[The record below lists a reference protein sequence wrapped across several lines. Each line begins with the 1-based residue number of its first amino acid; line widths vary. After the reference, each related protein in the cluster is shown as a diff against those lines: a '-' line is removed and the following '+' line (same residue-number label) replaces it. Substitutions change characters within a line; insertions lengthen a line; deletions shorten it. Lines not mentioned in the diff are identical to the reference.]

1 MTLYLKHAVISR
13 RKFLKRSS
21 EVGVAFAATGT
32 GLGAMLSEPSSPSA
46 AGDVEVSEAGRR
58 AQQSFEIRCDSARAD
73 TRQENPTP
81 TTNGDEERYGDKRAN
96 FAKTLPHDELG
107 EVKLDSYAAWIS
119 ILAGGD
125 PGQFE
130 RIPRDPLAVA
140 KLNDPQATYAFDM
153 VGIDSHATHL
163 PPPPAFASA
172 EMAVEMAE
180 LYWQALTADVPFQ
193 NYEASPLI
201 AAALSDLNAFST
213 PGSSLA
219 GKITSGTLFRGETV
233 GDLIGPY
240 ISQFLWLD
248 IPYGIKTID
257 QRYRF
262 PRRNQHFLTDF
273 AAWLACQRGAQS
285 AAKLQFDSL
294 PRYICSSREIVEYV
308 HQDFSFQAYVNAALI
323 MLTLGGEA
331 FSPTNPYRGSK
342 TQFGDIT
349 FGNKNVLSL
358 VAQAS
363 LLGQKGAYY
372 HKWLV
377 HRRLRPECFG
387 GRIEVHLSGRKS
399 YDIHPEILHCD
410 GIARVKATHGSWL
423 LPGAYPEGCPTH
435 PSYPAA
441 HASNAGA
448 CATIL
453 KAFFNEDYP
462 LPDPVGAT
470 ADGTD
475 LVPWKGEP
483 LTLGNEINKLAGN
496 IALARDAAG
505 VHYRSDSINGLFV
518 GEEQAL
524 GLLCDYSR
532 TYNERF
538 DGFILSTFRGE
549 KVRILNG
556 ELKPV

>member
-1 MTLYLKHAVISR
+1 VISR

-21 EVGVAFAATGT
+21 QAGVAIAATSA
-32 GLGAMLSEPSSPSA
+32 GLGATLAGPVDAYTAARTGSPE
-46 AGDVEVSEAGRR
+46 GDRR
-58 AQQSFEIRCDSARAD
+58 AQRSFEIRCDSARAD
-73 TRQENPTP
+73 TCRENPLP
-81 TTNGDEERYGDKRAN
+81 MTNGDEERYTDKRAN
-96 FAKTLPHDELG
+96 FAKTLPHDEIG

-130 RIPRDPLAVA
+130 LVPRDPRAVA

-193 NYEASPLI
+193 TYQENPSITTAV
-201 AAALSDLNAFST
+201 SDLNAFSY
-213 PGSSLA
+213 PLGSSPA

-240 ISQFLWLD
+240 ISQ
-248 IPYGIKTID
+248 Y
-257 QRYRF
+257 
-262 PRRNQHFLTDF
+262 FLTDF
-273 AAWLACQRGAQS
+273 AAWLACQRGAQP
-285 AAKLQFDSL
+285 AAKLEFDSQ
-294 PRYICSSREIVEYV
+294 PRYISSSREMVEYV

-323 MLTLGGEA
+323 MLRLGGEA
-331 FSPTNPYRGSK
+331 LSPTNPYRGSK

-358 VAQAS
+358 VAQAA

-387 GRIEVHLSGRKS
+387 GRIEVHLSGQKS
-399 YDIHPEILHCD
+399 YDIHPEILHCE

-441 HASNAGA
+441 HAANAGA

-453 KAFFNEDYP
+453 KAFFDEDYP
-462 LPDPVGAT
+462 LPDPVEAT
-470 ADGTD
+470 ADGTN
-475 LVPWKGEP
+475 LVRWQGQS

-538 DGFILSTFRGE
+538 GGFVLSTFRGE

-556 ELKPV
+556 EVKPV

>member
-1 MTLYLKHAVISR
+1 MISR

-21 EVGVAFAATGT
+21 EAGVALAATGA
-32 GLGAMLSEPSSPSA
+32 GLGAMLCEPSNRST
-46 AGDVEVSEAGRR
+46 AGEVEVSEAGRR
-58 AQQSFEIRCDSARAD
+58 VQQSFEIRCDSARAD
-73 TRQENPTP
+73 TRQENPAP
-81 TTNGDEERYGDKRAN
+81 TTNGDEERYADRRAN
-96 FAKTLPHDELG
+96 FAKTLPHNELG
-107 EVKLDSYAAWIS
+107 EVEPSAYADWVS
-119 ILAGGD
+119 ILTRGD

-130 RIPRDPLAVA
+130 HIPRDPLAVA
-140 KLNDPQATYAFDM
+140 KLNDPQAAYAFDL

-163 PPPPAFASA
+163 PPPPAFASRA
-172 EMAVEMAE
+172 MAIEMAE
-180 LYWQALTADVPFQ
+180 LYWQALTADVPFHD
-193 NYEASPLI
+193 YEASPLI

-233 GDLIGPY
+233 GDLVGPY
-240 ISQFLWLD
+240 ISQFLWLE
-248 IPYGIKTID
+248 IPYGIKAID
-257 QRYRF
+257 QRYRL
-262 PRRNQHFLTDF
+262 PGRNQYFLTEF
-273 AAWLACQRGAQS
+273 VEWLACQRGAKP
-285 AAKLQFDSL
+285 AVTLQFDSQ
-294 PRYICSSREIVEYV
+294 PRYICSNRELAEYV
-308 HQDFSFQAYVNAALI
+308 HQDFSFQSYLNAALI
-323 MLTLGGEA
+323 MLRLGPEA
-331 FSPTNPYRGSK
+331 LSPTNPYRGSR

-358 VAQAS
+358 ISQAA

-377 HRRLRPECFG
+377 HRRLRPECFA

-399 YDIHPEILHCD
+399 YDIDSAILNCD
-410 GIARVKATHGSWL
+410 AVARVKAAHGTWL
-423 LPGAYPEGCPTH
+423 LPAAFPEGCPTH

-441 HASNAGA
+441 HATNAGA

-462 LPDPVGAT
+462 LPHPVEAT
-470 ADGTD
+470 ADGSE

-483 LTLGNEINKLAGN
+483 LTLGNEINKLASN
-496 IALARDAAG
+496 IALGRDAAG
-505 VHYRSDSINGLFV
+505 VHFRSDSVNGLFV

-538 DGFILSTFRGE
+538 DGFVLSTFSGE
-549 KVRILNG
+549 KVRVVNG
-556 ELKPV
+556 ETKPA

>member
-1 MTLYLKHAVISR
+1 LSCQLEHAVISR

-21 EVGVAFAATGT
+21 QAGVAIAATT
-32 GLGAMLSEPSSPSA
+32 AGLTATLAEPLYTAVDNGPP
-46 AGDVEVSEAGRR
+46 EAGRR
-58 AQQSFEIRCDSARAD
+58 AQQSFEIRSDSARAD
-73 TRQENPTP
+73 TCRENPLS
-81 TTNGDEERYGDKRAN
+81 TTNGDEERYTDKRAN
-96 FAKTLPHDELG
+96 FAKTLPHDEIG
-107 EVKLDSYAAWIS
+107 GVKLDSYAAWIS
-119 ILAGGD
+119 ILSSGD

-130 RIPRDPLAVA
+130 HVPRDPLAVA

-172 EMAVEMAE
+172 KMAVEMAE

-193 NYEASPLI
+193 NYEANPSI
-201 AAALSDLNAFST
+201 AAALSDLNAFSY
-213 PGSSLA
+213 PLGSSPA
-219 GKITSGTLFRGETV
+219 GKITHGTLFRGETV
-233 GDLIGPY
+233 GDLTGPY
-240 ISQFLWLD
+240 ISQFLCLD

-262 PRRNQHFLTDF
+262 PSRNQHFLTDF
-273 AAWLACQRGAQS
+273 SAWLACQRGAQP
-285 AAKLQFDSL
+285 AAKIQFDSE
-294 PRYICSSREIVEYV
+294 PRYICSNREIVEYV

-323 MLTLGGEA
+323 MLRLGGEA
-331 FSPTNPYRGSK
+331 FSPTNPYLGSK

-410 GIARVKATHGSWL
+410 GIARVKTTYGSWL
-423 LPGAYPEGCPTH
+423 LPAAYPEGCPTH

-462 LPDPVGAT
+462 LPDPVEAT
-470 ADGTD
+470 ADGAN
-475 LVPWKGEP
+475 LVPWKGQP

-538 DGFILSTFRGE
+538 DGFVLSTFRGE

-556 ELKPV
+556 ELKPVT